1 MKTDEFAF
9 FNQQLAAM
17 LRDGLPLEGALQRLG
32 AEMGD
37 AALKNELQLL
47 ETELRKGTPL
57 AAALAPRALPEFY
70 KRMILVGVESND
82 LPGVL
87 ILMADYYQRQHSTL
101 TRLKGLLVYPLIVLI
116 AAFGLSLVISIL
128 WGHVIWPSLSSVYVD
143 GSWGLSGPS
152 NLPLFTRLA
161 SQLWAPP
168 LLFALALLFVFAVI
182 LNRRL
187 RAAVC
192 WRLPAFR
199 DASVAQTAS
208 ALWIMLKSGVPLRD
222 ALALLE
228 QLELGTPAGKDIAV
242 WRIRLAGGRGK
253 FAEMASGSH
262 AFPALFVWM
271 VANSGE
277 DIATGF
283 KRAAEIYQG
292 KFQRHTETLLYAVLP
307 AAIIALGLMIAAQGY
322 MAVSSIAPFL
332 KALINVDSGM

>member
-17 LRDGLPLEGALQRLG
+17 LRDGLPLEGALQRLS

-37 AALKNELQLL
+37 ATLKDQLQLL
-47 ETELRKGTPL
+47 EVDLRKGTPL
-57 AAALAPRALPEFY
+57 ADALAARMLPEFY
-70 KRMILVGVESND
+70 KRMLLVGVQSND

-87 ILMADYYQRQHSTL
+87 VLMADYYQRQHATL
-101 TRLKGLLVYPLIVLI
+101 TRLKGLLVYPLLVLI

-128 WGHVIWPSLSSVYVD
+128 WGHVIWPSLATMFTTNA
-143 GSWGLSGPS
+143 GSLFGNS

-168 LLFALALLFVFAVI
+168 LLFALALLFVFTII
-182 LNRRL
+182 LSRRL
-187 RAAVC
+187 RTRIC

-199 DASVAQTAS
+199 DASVAQTAT
-208 ALWIMLKSGVPLRD
+208 ALWIMLKSGVTLRD
-222 ALALLE
+222 ALALIE
-228 QLELGTPAGKDIAV
+228 QQELGTPAGKDITV
-242 WRIRLAGGRGK
+242 WRIRLAGGQSK
-253 FAEMASGSH
+253 FSEMANGSR
-262 AFPALFVWM
+262 AFPPLFVWM
-271 VANSGE
+271 VSNSGA
-277 DIATGF
+277 DLTAGF

-322 MAVSSIAPFL
+322 MAISSIAPFL
-332 KALINVDSGM
+332 KALISVDGM

>member
-17 LRDGLPLEGALQRLG
+17 LRDGLPLEGALQRLA

-37 AALKNELQLL
+37 ATLKTQLQFL
-47 ETELRKGTPL
+47 EADLRKGTPI
-57 AAALAPRALPEFY
+57 AEALTPRELPEFY
-70 KRMILVGVESND
+70 KRMILVGVQSND

-87 ILMADYYQRQHSTL
+87 VLMADYYQRQHATL

-116 AAFGLSLVISIL
+116 AAFGLSLAISIL
-128 WGHVIWPSLSSVYVD
+128 WGHIIWPSLSTMYTT
-143 GSWGLSGPS
+143 GIGGLFGNS

-168 LLFALALLFVFAVI
+168 LLFALALLLVFAVI
-182 LNRRL
+182 LSRRL
-187 RAAVC
+187 RAKVC

-208 ALWIMLKSGVPLRD
+208 ALWIMLKSGVTLRD

-242 WRIRLAGGRGK
+242 WRIRLAGGQGK
-253 FAEMASGSH
+253 FSEMANGSR
-262 AFPALFVWM
+262 AFPALFIWM
-271 VANSGE
+271 VSNSGA
-277 DIATGF
+277 DITAGF

-307 AAIIALGLMIAAQGY
+307 TAIIALGLMIAAQGY
-322 MAVSSIAPFL
+322 MAISSIAPFL
-332 KALINVDSGM
+332 KSLMSVDGT

>member
-9 FNQQLAAM
+9 FNQQLAGM
-17 LRDGLPLEGALQRLG
+17 LRDGLPLEGALQRLS

-37 AALKNELQLL
+37 AGLKTQLQFL
-47 ETELRKGTPL
+47 EADLRKGTPI
-57 AAALAPRALPEFY
+57 AAALASRELPEFY
-70 KRMILVGVESND
+70 KRMILVGVQSND

-87 ILMADYYQRQHSTL
+87 VLMADYYQRQHATL

-128 WGHVIWPSLSSVYVD
+128 WGHVIWPSLASMSTAGV
-143 GSWGLSGPS
+143 GGLFGPS

-168 LLFALALLFVFAVI
+168 LLFALALVFIFTII
-182 LNRRL
+182 LSRRL
-187 RAAVC
+187 RTKIC

-208 ALWIMLKSGVPLRD
+208 ALWIMLKSGVTLRD

-228 QLELGTPAGKDIAV
+228 QLELDTPAGKDIAV
-242 WRIRLAGGRGK
+242 WRQRLASGQGK
-253 FAEMASGSH
+253 FSEIASESH

-271 VANSGE
+271 VANSGA
-277 DIATGF
+277 DITAGF

-322 MAVSSIAPFL
+322 MAISSIVPFL
-332 KALINVDSGM
+332 KSLISVDGM

>member
-32 AEMGD
+32 AEMGN
-37 AALKNELQLL
+37 ATLKSQLQFL
-47 ETELRKGTPL
+47 EADLRKGTPL
-57 AAALAPRALPEFY
+57 AEALSPRSLPEFY
-70 KRMILVGVESND
+70 KRMILVGVQSND

-87 ILMADYYQRQHSTL
+87 VLMADYYQRQHSTL

-128 WGHVIWPSLSSVYVD
+128 WGHIIWPSLSTMYAPGVGAMS
-143 GSWGLSGPS
+143 SNS
-152 NLPLFTRLA
+152 NLPIFTRLA

-168 LLFALALLFVFAVI
+168 LLIALALLFTFTVI
-182 LNRRL
+182 FSRRL
-187 RAAVC
+187 RTKVC

-208 ALWIMLKSGVPLRD
+208 ALWIMLKSGVTLRD
-222 ALALLE
+222 ALGLLE
-228 QLELGTPAGKDIAV
+228 QLELDTPAGKDIAI
-242 WRIRLAGGRGK
+242 WRQRLANGQGQ
-253 FAEMASGSH
+253 FSEMASESH

-271 VANSGE
+271 VSNSGA
-277 DIATGF
+277 DITAGF
-283 KRAAEIYQG
+283 KRAADIYQG
-292 KFQRHTETLLYAVLP
+292 KFQRRTETLLYAVLP

-322 MAVSSIAPFL
+322 MAISSIAPFL
-332 KALINVDSGM
+332 KSLMSVDGM

>member
-9 FNQQLAAM
+9 FNQQLATM
-17 LRDGLPLEGALQRLG
+17 LSDGLPLEGALQRLC

-37 AALKNELQLL
+37 ATLKTQLQALEAD
-47 ETELRKGTPL
+47 LRQGKPL
-57 AAALAPRALPEFY
+57 AAALAARTLPEFY
-70 KRMILVGVESND
+70 KRMILVGVQSND

-87 ILMADYYQRQHSTL
+87 LLMADYYQRQHATL
-101 TRLKGLLVYPLIVLI
+101 TRLKGLLVYPLLVLI

-128 WGHVIWPSLSSVYVD
+128 WGQVIWPSLATMFTTSASSLL
-143 GSWGLSGPS
+143 GNSS
-152 NLPLFTRLA
+152 LPLFTRLA

-168 LLFALALLFVFAVI
+168 LLFALALLFIFTII
-182 LNRRL
+182 LSRRL
-187 RAAVC
+187 RTRIC

-199 DASVAQTAS
+199 DASVAQAS
-208 ALWIMLKSGVPLRD
+208 TALWIMLKSGVTLRD
-222 ALALLE
+222 ALALIE
-228 QLELGTPAGKDIAV
+228 QQELGTPAGKDITV
-242 WRIRLAGGRGK
+242 WRQRLAAGHGQ
-253 FAEMASGSH
+253 FAEIAAESH

-271 VANSGE
+271 VSNSGA
-277 DIATGF
+277 DLTTGF

-332 KALINVDSGM
+332 KALISVDGM